1 MMMIDPPRGDGD
13 PDALGVYPGEDNPD
27 YVPAIDS

>member
-1 MMMIDPPRGDGD
+1 MIDPPRGDGD

-27 YVPAIDS
+27 YVPCNR

>member
-1 MMMIDPPRGDGD
+1 MDEPLSRGDGD

-27 YVPAIDS
+27 YVPCNR

>member
-1 MMMIDPPRGDGD
+1 MIDPPRGDGD

-27 YVPAIDS
+27 FVPCNR